1 MSNLF
6 IECFRHPE
14 ILKECNV
21 NVNGYPGIAVPGGW
35 SYINNGVGNPLTISN
50 ALKAISNR

>member
-14 ILKECNV
+14 ILKECDV

-35 SYINNGVGNPLTISN
+35 LYINNGVGNSLTISN